1 MLDHLSF
8 ATHAWTDTLE
18 SDLSRIRRHLHRYPE
33 LMFDVDQTMSLIAG
47 LLRKWDIELHEQV
60 GRHFHKGV
68 IGILRGSQPGPVV
81 LLRADV
87 DALPIHEQNTV
98 AYASTREGI
107 MHACGHDAHTAM
119 LLGAA
124 RVLAAEREQLYGTII
139 FAFQPA
145 EEGAQPSPLDGRL
158 ISGGRDLI
166 EDGILEHVDQ
176 VFALHVWPQLETG
189 QLGIHNDV
197 AMAASSHFTI
207 TFHGTSG
214 HHSTPHLA
222 SDSIMMAARFINDIK
237 LFVATQIDP
246 LEATVLSFGT
256 LHAGT
261 VKNAIAGKSELT
273 GTFRSFHPQTVERIT
288 SAIQLYAEQIAAQH
302 GGTAE
307 IVQRTGTVLRN
318 DPIVVQQV
326 KAAAAEVFGLSGI
339 QPLEPVLAGE
349 DFALYTQQRPGAF
362 AFIGCRAPEQQEVYP
377 LHHPRF
383 DIDENVLLLG
393 TRLHVQFARR
403 ALSSISGQRKDES
416 DASFRA

>member
-1 MLDHLSF
+1 MLDHLSSS
-8 ATHAWTDTLE
+8 AGLLNDTLE

-33 LMFDVDQTMSLIAG
+33 LLFEVDQTMKLIAG

-68 IGILRGSQPGPVV
+68 IGILRGAQPGPVI

-87 DALPIHEQNTV
+87 DALPITEQNTA
-98 AYASTREGI
+98 AYASVHEGV

-124 RVLAAEREQLYGTII
+124 RVLSAEREQLHGTIV

-189 QLGIHNDV
+189 QIGIHPGT

-207 TFHGTSG
+207 TFSGTPG

-222 SDSIMMAARFINDIK
+222 SDSIIMAARFINDIK
-237 LFVATQIDP
+237 LFMATLIDP
-246 LEATVLSFGT
+246 LESAVLSFGT

-273 GTFRSFHPQTVERIT
+273 GTFRTFDPQTVERIT
-288 SAIQLYAEQIAAQH
+288 AAIEGYAKQIAAQQ

-307 IVQRTGTVLRN
+307 VVQRTGTVLRN
-318 DPIVVQQV
+318 DPDIVRQVELAAQQV
-326 KAAAAEVFGLSGI
+326 FGADGVQI
-339 QPLEPVLAGE
+339 LEQPVLAGE
-349 DFALYTQQRPGAF
+349 DFALYTEQRPGAF
-362 AFIGCRAPEQQEVYP
+362 AFIGCRAPDQTEAYP

-383 DIDENVLLLG
+383 DIDEHVLLLG
-393 TRLHVQFARR
+393 TRLHVQFARN
-403 ALSSISGQRKDES
+403 ALSSISHKREDV
-416 DASFRA
+416 

>member
-1 MLDHLSF
+1 MQPPM
-8 ATHAWTDTLE
+8 
-18 SDLSRIRRHLHRYPE
+18 HR
-33 LMFDVDQTMSLIAG
+33 
-47 LLRKWDIELHEQV
+47 
-60 GRHFHKGV
+60 FH
-68 IGILRGSQPGPVV
+68 
-81 LLRADV
+81 
-87 DALPIHEQNTV
+87 
-98 AYASTREGI
+98 EGI

-124 RVLAAEREQLYGTII
+124 RVLAAEREQLHGTII

-158 ISGGRDLI
+158 ISGGRDRI
-166 EDGILEHVDQ
+166 EDGLLEHVDQ

-189 QLGIHNDV
+189 QLGIHDDV

-207 TFHGTSG
+207 TFHGTPG

-237 LFVATQIDP
+237 LFMATQIDP
-246 LEATVLSFGT
+246 LEANVLSFGT

-288 SAIQLYAEQIAAQH
+288 SAIQHYAEQIAAQH
-302 GGTAE
+302 GGSAE

-318 DPIVVQQV
+318 DPAVVQQV
-326 KAAAAEVFGLSGI
+326 KEAATEVFGSSGI
-339 QPLEPVLAGE
+339 QRLEPVLAGE
-349 DFALYTQQRPGAF
+349 DFALYTERRPGAF

-383 DIDENVLLLG
+383 DIDEHVLLLG
-393 TRLHVQFARR
+393 TRLHVQFARS
-403 ALSSISGQRKDES
+403 ALSPISRQRKDES
-416 DASFRA
+416 DASFHA